1 MKNREEYEASIY
13 AKRDA
18 LLKKRK
24 KNIQAAVSVICIV
37 FCIGAASLAIPE
49 MKTKIADEQTELTE
63 NLTREEITTESK
75 DELFDANG
83 IYDYSESDDIK
94 TGGSADNFGDNNY
107 FAAGSVVQN
116 GISSSLPA
124 ENKYNRN
131 DAIDVQTE
139 IALETEI
146 YKENGNKSEVSPTKA
161 PSQNGKPQPTT
172 TVNPSF
178 SDNAE
183 TKAIDAAYG
192 YLTDEQKAKVD
203 TDAHKDVTVTR
214 NADGTEYFTVIFHI
228 DEGAYLV
235 SVDSKTFEF
244 VKFNERKST
253 TQAVSQVTPA
263 YNPNETTTVREG

>member
-1 MKNREEYEASIY
+1 MKNREEYEASIF

-24 KNIQAAVSVICIV
+24 NNIRAAVSVICIV

-49 MKTKIADEQTELTE
+49 MKTKISDEQTE
-63 NLTREEITTESK
+63 NLTQEEITTESK
-75 DELFDANG
+75 DELFDTNG

-94 TGGSADNFGDNNY
+94 TGGSADNFGNNNY

-116 GISSSLPA
+116 DNSSLPPA
-124 ENKYNRN
+124 DNKFNRN
-131 DAIDVQTE
+131 DAIEVQTE

-161 PSQNGKPQPTT
+161 PSLNGKPQPTT

-183 TKAIDAAYG
+183 IKAIDAAYG

-244 VKFNERKST
+244 INFKERKST
-253 TQAVSQVTPA
+253 TQAVSQITPA
-263 YNPNETTTVREG
+263 YNPNTTTTVKEG